1 MSKSRVIVAGKRDAD
16 RDQARILL
24 RVGFERW
31 SLRPEDIEALATGE
45 SGEVD
50 KLGKLWAE
58 YHGVHYQPFPAWWD
72 TEGKAA
78 GPLRNERMAKWAAEI
93 PNSTLVAVW
102 DGKSKGTQD
111 MILAAHRHGLN
122 VEVQLLTSATTEHST
137 GILKLTRP

>member
-1 MSKSRVIVAGKRDAD
+1 MMTGRVIVAGKRDAD

-24 RVGFERW
+24 RRGFEHQG
-31 SLRPEDIEALATGE
+31 LHPDEIEAVATGE

-50 KLGKLWAE
+50 KLGRLWAE

-78 GPLRNERMAKWAAEI
+78 GPLRNERMAKWAAEK
-93 PNSTLVAVW
+93 PGGTLVAVW

-111 MILAAHRHGLN
+111 MILAAHRHGLT
-122 VEVQLLTSATTEHST
+122 VEVQLLEQV
-137 GILKLTRP
+137 K